1 MPSECGSGCAP
12 RGAAPWRLQRER
24 RQPAA
29 PVLQLRPS
37 LQGGCRSPESP
48 PIGSPA
54 ALGPPLSTTATAKP
68 PADTTHLFN
77 QTERLH
83 PPHSV
88 VASEKQG
95 PRRAPHPGS
104 AAILG
109 TELVKSLLQ
118 IPTPAFLSEKN
129 RYLFPPL
136 LRSHSPAFLLQT
148 KSSLKLRLPILRA
161 ALSPPS
167 KHIFLYPTDSAVPFL
182 STLLLYWKERKQKPT
197 KLCIAMRSSPLFS
210 LLLLPEAAAAL
221 RTPYY

>member
-1 MPSECGSGCAP
+1 MATSRGQGPHRGAGRQEPGACGVPSECGSSCAP

-54 ALGPPLSTTATAKP
+54 ALGPPLRTTATAKP

-77 QTERLH
+77 QSERLH

-88 VASEKQG
+88 AASEKQG
-95 PRRAPHPGS
+95 PRRALHAGS

-118 IPTPAFLSEKN
+118 IPTPAFLSEKIGVCSLHSSGAIAQ
-129 RYLFPPL
+129 LF
-136 LRSHSPAFLLQT
+136 F
-148 KSSLKLRLPILRA
+148 
-161 ALSPPS
+161 
-167 KHIFLYPTDSAVPFL
+167 Y
-182 STLLLYWKERKQKPT
+182 KQ
-197 KLCIAMRSSPLFS
+197 
-210 LLLLPEAAAAL
+210 
-221 RTPYY
+221 